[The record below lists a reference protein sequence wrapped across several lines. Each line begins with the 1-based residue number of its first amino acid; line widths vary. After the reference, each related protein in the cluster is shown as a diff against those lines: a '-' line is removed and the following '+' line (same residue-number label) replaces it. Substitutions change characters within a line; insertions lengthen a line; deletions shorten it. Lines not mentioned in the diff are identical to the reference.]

1 MGQIVNL
8 EQITIADGLSQGMIF
23 DILQTRDG
31 FIWVATKDGLNRY
44 DGYNFKVFT
53 NNPFD
58 PYSIAENAVN
68 SLFEDSNG
76 RLWVG
81 LQNKGV
87 DVYDPGTGRFYHLAL
102 DFMGQASQL
111 GNPVE
116 EMIETPDGAVWV
128 LLINNGLA
136 RCYLPP
142 DWKANEKTKPGL
154 SETCNPAKL
163 ELPALPRSM
172 QPEKPELFK
181 SLALRPNG
189 ELLVFSEKAVYV
201 VEPKTQKVRALE
213 GFHSDKPMLRA
224 ARTEINGEEVLW
236 FSRYNDKAEQAGADL
251 LRWHNGQ
258 SDSFPLPE
266 EKYNLWKRLL
276 PGKDDHIWLALG
288 REIWD
293 LAPDETPDFNSPDFV
308 FDAVPTCWTY
318 DRNCNAWIGTNGYGL
333 RKINHLQGIFRAGAA
348 TWTLDGVWANNGRY
362 FGKWINQIRAYDP
375 NSGRLAGHPA
385 FSDAPY
391 LQISMAFEPSG
402 AIWLLAAS
410 EDKSP
415 KQMLLQ
421 YAPGS
426 YGPAGRRYEFNA
438 QIGLRS
444 PLLRTRE
451 GRFWIAAQG
460 GKLVR
465 FDPIAERFD
474 YFDAA
479 HLFGDEAKVVQPV
492 ALAED
497 AAGTIW
503 LGTILGLIKCT
514 PTPQGVDFQLI
525 QANPNN
531 PGGLNNNSIACIYPG
546 PGGLLWL
553 GTKGGG
559 INVMDTRTGR
569 CQHITTTNGLLNN
582 VVYGILPGNKP
593 GGKDNPDELWCSTN
607 RGLAK
612 INITKKDPF
621 DFKVTTYTA
630 ELGLQDNEFN
640 TQSYFKADNGEL
652 LFGGINGLN
661 RFFPD
666 QLPFDT
672 VPPPV
677 YVVNIEINH
686 QQAGVDLLGG
696 LSEKITSL
704 KLNHNQN
711 NLSFEFAAL
720 DFTAPSKNR
729 YRYRLVGL
737 DDDWV
742 ETGNHRFAH
751 FSHLPPGRYEFRVQ
765 GNNGESAWADAPHPI
780 TIVVLPPWWRSGLA
794 WLCYILLLA
803 WAGWRAYR
811 FQIQR
816 VKEREQ
822 LAFEQRETERVRA
835 LEQMKTNFFSNVTH
849 EFRTPLTLIIE
860 PLRQLIHNP
869 GDPGRNGKIR
879 MAEKN
884 SRRLLSLVNQLLDLA
899 KIESGS
905 MSLDLRQG
913 NFGQTVQDIYE
924 TFLPLAEKKNIELT
938 LTAAHEIP
946 EFEFDPDKVVLILN
960 NLISNALKFTPEG
973 GKVTIGMRDEG
984 AGMRDEGAGMRDE
997 GSGMR
1002 DEGSGMRDE
1011 GSGMRDQELGMNQHI
1026 TPSLIPH
1033 PSFLYLTVTD
1043 TGIGIPAGSLGKIFD
1058 RFYQVDGSHT
1068 RPGEGTGI
1076 GLALSKELAEMMG
1089 GGIGVESEMGIGSTF
1104 TFWLPVQAGATLPAN
1119 GTAPVTAAEDAV
1131 GQWPVSRPAADAE
1144 LPLALIVEDNDEL
1157 RGFIRQSI
1165 EGAWQVAEASNGEE
1179 GIKKAVELL
1188 PDLVISDVM
1197 MPGKSGYELC
1207 DELKTNELTAH
1218 VPVILLTAKSAIE
1231 SKLKGLRTGADDYL
1245 TKPFNTEEL
1254 LTRMQNLV
1262 ELRRKLREFYSRQ
1275 PVMTTLDNGE
1285 NLSAPDLEFLKKFNS
1300 LLEEHL
1306 SDETLGVEDFSKKMF
1321 LSRSQLHR
1329 KLKAITGRSATD
1341 FIRDYRL
1348 EQAYALL
1355 QKGGHLV
1362 GEVAMQV
1369 GFGNEKYFSTVFREK
1384 YGVPPSQVMQR

>member
-8 EQITIADGLSQGMIF
+8 EQISIADGLSQGMIF
-23 DILQTRDG
+23 DILQTSDG

-58 PYSIAENAVN
+58 PFSIAENAVN
-68 SLFEDSNG
+68 SLFEDAKG

-116 EMIETPDGAVWV
+116 DIIETPDGAVWA

-136 RCYLPP
+136 RFYLPP
-142 DWKANEKTKPGL
+142 DWKASEQTKPSL
-154 SETCNPAKL
+154 TDVCIPVKIA
-163 ELPALPRSM
+163 LPALSHAT

-201 VEPKTQKVRALE
+201 VESKTKKIQTL
-213 GFHSDKPMLRA
+213 GNFHSDKPMLRA
-224 ARTEINGEEVLW
+224 ARTELKGEEVLW
-236 FSRYNDKAEQAGADL
+236 FARYNDKAEQAMADL
-251 LRWHNGQ
+251 LRWRNGQ
-258 SDSFPLPE
+258 SEYFPLPI
-266 EKYNLWKRLL
+266 EKHNLWKRLL

-293 LAPDETPDFNSPDFV
+293 LAPDETPDFDSPDFV

-318 DRNCNAWIGTNGYGL
+318 DRNGNAWIGTNGYGL
-333 RKINHLQGIFRAGAA
+333 RKVNHLQGIFRAGAA
-348 TWTLDGVWANNGRY
+348 NWTLDGVWANKDRY
-362 FGKWINQIRAYDP
+362 FGKWVNEIRAYDP
-375 NSGRLAGHPA
+375 NTGRLAGRPA
-385 FSDAPY
+385 FPDAPY

-410 EDKSP
+410 EDKAP
-415 KQMLLQ
+415 KQMLLR
-421 YAPGS
+421 YAPDS
-426 YGPAGRRYEFNA
+426 YGPAGRIYEFDA
-438 QIGLRS
+438 QIGLRT
-444 PLLRTRE
+444 PLLRTRD
-451 GRFWIAAQG
+451 GRLWIAAQE

-465 FDPIAERFD
+465 FDPAAERFD
-474 YFDAA
+474 YFEAA
-479 HLFGDEAKVVQPV
+479 SLFGNDANVVQPV

-503 LGTILGLIKCT
+503 LGTILGLVRCT
-514 PTPQGVDFQLI
+514 PTAQGIDFQLI
-525 QANPNN
+525 QAETGNPA
-531 PGGLNNNSIACIYPG
+531 GLNNNSIACIYPG

-569 CQHITTTNGLLNN
+569 CRHITTTNGLLNN
-582 VVYGILPGNKP
+582 VVYGILPGNTP

-621 DFKVTTYTA
+621 EFKVTTYTA

-640 TQSYFKADNGEL
+640 TQAFFKTDNGEL

-661 RFFPD
+661 RFFPE
-666 QLPFDT
+666 QLPLDT
-672 VPPPV
+672 VPPSV
-677 YVVNIEINH
+677 YVVGIEINH
-686 QQAGVDLLGG
+686 QKASVGMPGSLPELL
-696 LSEKITSL
+696 TNL
-704 KLNHNQN
+704 KLSHDQN

-720 DFTAPSKNR
+720 DFTDPSKNR

-737 DDDWV
+737 DNDWV
-742 ETGNHRFAH
+742 ATGNHRFAH

-811 FQIQR
+811 FQIER

-860 PLRQLIHNP
+860 PLRQLIQNP
-869 GDPGRNGKIR
+869 DDPGRNGKIR

-913 NFGQTVQDIYE
+913 NFGQTVRDVFE

-984 AGMRDEGAGMRDE
+984 AGMRDEGAGM
-997 GSGMR
+997 
-1002 DEGSGMRDE
+1002 
-1011 GSGMRDQELGMNQHI
+1011 NQHNASSLI
-1026 TPSLIPH
+1026 PQPSSPKSSLIPH
-1033 PSFLYLTVTD
+1033 PSSPTSSLIPQPSFLYLTVTD
-1043 TGIGIPAGSLGKIFD
+1043 TGIGIPAGSLDKIFD

-1089 GGIGVESEMGIGSTF
+1089 GGIGVESEIGIGSTF
-1104 TFWLPVQAGATLPAN
+1104 TFWLPVQAGATLPAY
-1119 GTAPVTAAEDAV
+1119 GAQPVTAAEDAV

-1165 EGAWQVAEASNGEE
+1165 EGVWQVAEASNGEE
-1179 GIKKAVELL
+1179 GIKKTVELL

-1348 EQAYALL
+1348 EQAHALL
-1355 QKGGHLV
+1355 QEGSHLV
-1362 GEVAMQV
+1362 GEVAMRV